1 MSASSELEFKGYAV
15 HDTSKWTEFKVID
28 FQPKTADEYDV
39 DIAIEYCG
47 ICGSDVHTITGGW
60 GEIPLPLVVGHE
72 AAGTVKKVG
81 SKVSEFKVGDRV
93 VVGAQV
99 SSCMECNPCKT
110 DNENYCPKQ
119 VDTYGAKYPDG
130 VVAMGGYSTAIRA
143 PEKFVFK
150 VPDAIEL
157 DDAAPMACGGLTV
170 FGPMYRWGVKSGH
183 KVAIAGLG
191 GLGHFA
197 VMFAAAM
204 GAEVTVLS
212 HQANKKDDALKMGA
226 SHFVCT
232 ADDKWAEPLAL
243 KFDYILSTIDIASKM
258 PLEDI
263 IGTLNINGNLHI
275 CAMPDDEFKFKS
287 QALAGNGASIS
298 VNHIGSKKE
307 ANAMLKLAAEKGIKT
322 WKQVIPM
329 KDVGKGVQ
337 GVKDNSVR
345 YRYVLKQ
352 DINA

>member
-1 MSASSELEFKGYAV
+1 MSDLEFKGYAV
-15 HDTSKWTEFKVID
+15 HDTKKWTEFKVID
-28 FQPKTADEYDV
+28 FQPKTADEHDV

-72 AAGTVKKVG
+72 AAGVVKKVG

-99 SSCMECNPCKT
+99 SSCMECRPCKT

-150 VPDAIEL
+150 VPDAL
-157 DDAAPMACGGLTV
+157 DLADAAPMACGGLTV

-183 KVAIAGLG
+183 KVAVAGLG

-197 VMFAAAM
+197 VMFAVAM

-212 HQANKKDDALKMGA
+212 HSANKKEDALKMGA
-226 SHFVCT
+226 TDFVCT
-232 ADDKWAEPLAL
+232 GEENWQEPLAL
-243 KFDYILSTIDIASKM
+243 KFDYILSTIDVADKM
-258 PLEDI
+258 PISEI
-263 IGTLNINGNLHI
+263 VSCLNINARLHI
-275 CAMPDDEFKFKS
+275 VAMPDDEFKLKS
-287 QALAGNGASIS
+287 QSLAGNGAEIS

-307 ANAMLKLAAEKGIKT
+307 ANAMYKLAAEKGIKT

-337 GVKDNSVR
+337 GVKDNTVR

>member
-1 MSASSELEFKGYAV
+1 MSSELEFKGYAV
-15 HDTSKWTEFKVID
+15 HDVQRWTEFKVID
-28 FQPKTADEYDV
+28 FKPKTADEYDV
-39 DIAIEYCG
+39 DIAIQYCG

-60 GEIPLPLVVGHE
+60 GEIPLPLISGHE
-72 AAGTVKKVG
+72 ITGTVQKVG

-93 VVGAQV
+93 GVGAQV
-99 SSCMECNPCKT
+99 WSCGECKPCGS
-110 DNENYCPKQ
+110 DNENYCPKS

-130 VVAMGGYSTAIRA
+130 VLAHGGYATAIRA
-143 PEKFVFK
+143 TEQFVFK
-150 VPDAIEL
+150 IPDELAL
-157 DDAAPMACGGLTV
+157 DDAAPMMCAGLTV

-212 HQANKKDDALKMGA
+212 HQANKKEDALKMGA
-226 SHFVCT
+226 TDFVCT
-232 ADDKWAEPLAL
+232 ADEKWQEPLAL
-243 KFDYILSTIDIASKM
+243 KFDYVLSTIDIASKM
-258 PLEDI
+258 PLDEI
-263 IGTLNINGNLHI
+263 ISTLNVNGNLHI
-275 CAMPDDEFKFKS
+275 CAMPDDEFKFQS
-287 QALAGNGASIS
+287 QTLAGNGASIS